1 MKPQPFARHFPVTFS
16 HFDSFRR
23 GMPHEKFAE
32 KGSKR
37 GKRACRVLVMQKT
50 ASCPFSTPFLTTY
63 SFFLAS
69 LKLIEVSG
77 RIFTLLNPT
86 KNHIRHFILASKQAT
101 DYLLL
106 TFIMPVRIVAEI
118 VKLAVAMF
126 FGSHLYFS
134 PPDSYP
140 LPIQLNYYQKNADK
154 LFYHFR
160 FARNVTLQ
168 IKAEAREIEH
178 VHEKIVAELIGQE
191 EKIKFLK
198 DFIKLL
204 KKINLKQIESKD
216 LNALRAFCKK
226 SAQENDI
233 KIAFKTPQKK
243 EFTYSSCSST
253 AEESSSSSSETE
265 ESSSEMTSSSTS
277 VSTDF
282 YSFNSDKS

>member
-1 MKPQPFARHFPVTFS
+1 MKSETFARHFPVTFS

-32 KGSKR
+32 KGSQR

-50 ASCPFSTPFLTTY
+50 ASCPFSIPFLTTY
-63 SFFLAS
+63 SFFLAA

-77 RIFTLLNPT
+77 RLFTLLNPT
-86 KNHIRHFILASKQAT
+86 KNHVKNFILASKQAT

-106 TFIMPVRIVAEI
+106 SFIMPVRIVAEI
-118 VKLAVAMF
+118 VKLTVAMF

-134 PPDSYP
+134 PPNSYP
-140 LPIQLNYYQKNADK
+140 LAIQLDYYKKIADK
-154 LFYHFR
+154 QFYNFR

-178 VHEKIVAELIGQE
+178 VHEKIVAEIIGMK
-191 EKIKFLK
+191 EKIEFLK
-198 DFIKLL
+198 EFIKLL

-216 LNALRAFCKK
+216 LNALRSFCKEV
-226 SAQENDI
+226 ALENDI
-233 KIAFKTPQKK
+233 KIAFKTLQK
-243 EFTYSSCSST
+243 EFTYSSREASV
-253 AEESSSSSSETE
+253 EESSSSSSSETS
-265 ESSSEMTSSSTS
+265 ESSSATTSSSST
-277 VSTDF
+277 VSTNF